1 MSCAAACWERHDSCD
16 RPYAETVEDV
26 FGRAEG
32 DGCAVCEME
41 GVVVVVVAI
50 AVAVAVASRN
60 AWFAI

>member
-1 MSCAAACWERHDSCD
+1 MSCATACWEGHDSCD
-16 RPYAETVEDV
+16 RPYAEAVEDV

-50 AVAVAVASRN
+50 AVAVAVASGN

>member
-1 MSCAAACWERHDSCD
+1 
-16 RPYAETVEDV
+16 VEDV